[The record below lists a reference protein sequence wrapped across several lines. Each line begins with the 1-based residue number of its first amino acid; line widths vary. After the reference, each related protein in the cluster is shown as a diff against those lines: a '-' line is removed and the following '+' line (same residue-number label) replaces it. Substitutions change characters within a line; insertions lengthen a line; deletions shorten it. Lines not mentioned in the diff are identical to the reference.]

1 MPDRNAGPA
10 GTGENTMRQALL
22 IVDVQRTFSPP
33 EWLVEGVRALA
44 RTMASVAVVEHH
56 DEAITP
62 FQRQLG
68 WHPSTADPSLV
79 EADRVVVKYGYLPPA
94 AAIDHLRALYLDR
107 VLVCGLQTEC
117 CVLAAGFALFD
128 AGLNPYLVEDLTV
141 GSSLDRSG
149 NLGSSLWR
157 HHFRNTVF
165 ARDIMSGPVRAAD
178 E

>member
-1 MPDRNAGPA
+1 MF
-10 GTGENTMRQALL
+10 QALL
-22 IVDVQRTFSPP
+22 VVDVQRTFSPP

-44 RTMASVAVVEHH
+44 CAMPSVALVEHH

-79 EADRVVVKYGYLPPA
+79 EADHVFVKYGYLPPA
-94 AAIDHLRALYLDR
+94 AAIDHLRAMRPDR

-128 AGLNPYLVEDLTV
+128 AGLNPCLVEDLTV

-149 NLGSSLWR
+149 DLGRSLWR
-157 HHFRNTVF
+157 HHFRNALL
-165 ARDIMSGPVRAAD
+165 ARDILSGSVRFD
-178 E
+178 GE